1 MVHNPHPPLTDH
13 DTDSG
18 APTPPTMLHQ
28 PVDAPDIPS
37 YAADIES
44 VRVFRQVWRHRREL
58 SAAPRHGSL
67 RTWAGRVTGRSD
79 RRLISALASATDAVA
94 DHCDQLVNR
103 LTSQE
108 AKTADMA
115 RTFGEELAQLRAE
128 VDHLR
133 NVVTSLQP
141 PQNG

>member
-1 MVHNPHPPLTDH
+1 MVRKPRPPLTDH
-13 DTDSG
+13 DTEPG
-18 APTPPTMLHQ
+18 APPPTMLRQ
-28 PVDAPDIPS
+28 PVDAPETLNH
-37 YAADIES
+37 AADIES
-44 VRVFRQVWRHRREL
+44 VRAFRQAWKHRREL
-58 SAAPRHGSL
+58 ATAPRRGSL

-79 RRLISALASATDAVA
+79 RRLMSALASATDAVT
-94 DHCDQLVNR
+94 DHCDQLVDR

-115 RTFGEELAQLRAE
+115 RAFGEELAQLRAE

-141 PQNG
+141 RQNG